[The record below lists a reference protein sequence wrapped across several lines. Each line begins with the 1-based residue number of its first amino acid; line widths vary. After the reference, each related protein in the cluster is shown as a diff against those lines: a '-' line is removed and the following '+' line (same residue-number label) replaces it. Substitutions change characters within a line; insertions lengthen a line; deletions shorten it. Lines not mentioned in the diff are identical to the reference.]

1 MYRHASTCLKGPITR
16 SREWWYEAPEE
27 EVAPVGLLEGPPS
40 AAPEPGPRH
49 DLIAR
54 VRREIA
60 EGTYDTPERW
70 EAALERLLDR
80 LEGK

>member
-27 EVAPVGLLEGPPS
+27 EVAPVGRLQAPPSGPPQ
-40 AAPEPGPRH
+40 PGLRH

-54 VRREIA
+54 VRAEIA

-70 EAALERLLDR
+70 EAALARLLDR
-80 LEGK
+80 LEGR